1 MKVCVT
7 ATQGNLDAG
16 VDPRFGRC
24 AFFIVVDTQTLEF
37 TAVPNENA
45 RAGGGA
51 GIRAGQFI
59 AEQGA
64 EAVLTGNVGPNA
76 YQTLQ
81 AAGIAVITGVSGSV
95 KEAVERYQ
103 KGELKSTDSPNVQS
117 HFGIGRNS

>member
-7 ATQGNLDAG
+7 ATQGSLEAG

-24 AFFIVVDTQTLEF
+24 AFFMVVDTKTMEF
-37 TAVPNENA
+37 TAIPNENA
-45 RAGGGA
+45 QAGGGA
-51 GIRAGQFI
+51 GIRAGQLI
-59 AEQGA
+59 ADQGA

-95 KEAVERYQ
+95 KEAVARYQ